1 MVAYERHILDNGLT
15 VICHH
20 EADTPLVTV
29 NLLYGVGSRDENPHR
44 TGFAHLF
51 EHLMF
56 GGTRAVPDYDLVVNG
71 IGGESN
77 AFTNL
82 DYTNYYLTVPARHL
96 ETALRLEADR
106 MHGLDLS
113 IERLQVQQRVVTE
126 EYHQR
131 YLNQPYGD
139 VWMLLRPLSYRQ
151 HPYRWCTIG
160 ADIAHVQEASLEDVQ
175 AFFERYY
182 RPSNAILSVAG
193 AVDVAQTLRWVEQ
206 WFGGIADGGD
216 PCRARHLTPEP
227 DSDKPR
233 RQTVQRPVG
242 ADAFYRTYLMC
253 DRHDALFPA
262 MDLVSDILSNGDS
275 SRFHRRL
282 VKEQALFSELD
293 ASVTGDVDRGLFLIS
308 GKLCDGVTMDDAEQA
323 VDAEVRQLL
332 EQEVTDDELEK
343 VVNKYESTFL
353 FSHYRVADRAH
364 SLCYY
369 QWLGD
374 LQCIN
379 DEPDRYRRVTPDTV
393 RAAALRYLE
402 PSHANTLYYL
412 RGESASE

>member
-1 MVAYERHILDNGLT
+1 MVTFERRILNNGLT
-15 VICHH
+15 VLCHR
-20 EADTPLVTV
+20 DVDSPLVTV
-29 NLLYGVGSRDENPHR
+29 NLLYGVGSRNEDAQR

-56 GGTRAVPDYDLVVNG
+56 GGTRAVPDYDAVVNRL
-71 IGGESN
+71 GGESN
-77 AFTNL
+77 AFTNC
-82 DYTNYYLTVPARHL
+82 DYTNYYLTVPSQHL

-113 IERLQVQQRVVTE
+113 LHRLQVQQRVVTE

-139 VWMLLRPLSYRQ
+139 VWLLLRPLSYRQ

-160 ADIAHVQEASLEDVQ
+160 ADISHVQNATMEDVS

-193 AVDVAQTLRWVEQ
+193 ALDVDQTLRWVEQ
-206 WFGGIADGGD
+206 FFGDIADDGI
-216 PCRARHLTPEP
+216 PCQAQHLSAEP
-227 DSDKPR
+227 DARQPQI
-233 RQTVQRPVG
+233 QTVYRSVG

-253 DRHDALFPA
+253 NRHDVLFPA
-262 MDLVSDILSNGDS
+262 MDLISDILSNGDS
-275 SRFHRRL
+275 SRFSRRL
-282 VKEQALFSELD
+282 VKERALFSELD
-293 ASVTGDVDRGLFLIS
+293 ASVTGDVDRGLFLVS
-308 GKLCDGVTMDDAEQA
+308 GKLCEGVSMCDAEQA
-323 VDAEVRQLL
+323 VNDEL
-332 EQEVTDDELEK
+332 EQLIIQTVDDDELEK
-343 VVNKYESTFL
+343 VVNKFESTFL

-374 LQCIN
+374 VQCVN
-379 DEPDRYRRVTPDTV
+379 TEPDHYRQVSPGMLCD
-393 RAAALRYLE
+393 AARCYLS
-402 PSHANTLYYL
+402 PHRANTLYYL
-412 RGESASE
+412 KEQR

>member
-1 MVAYERHILDNGLT
+1 MIACTRHILDNGLT
-15 VICHH
+15 VICHRD
-20 EADTPLVTV
+20 ADTPLVTV
-29 NLLYGVGSRDENPHR
+29 NLLYGVGSRNEEPHR

-56 GGTRAVPDYDLVVNG
+56 GGTRAVPDYDQVVNG
-71 IGGESN
+71 LGGESN
-77 AFTNL
+77 AFTNC

-96 ETALRLEADR
+96 ETALQLEADR

-113 IERLQVQQRVVTE
+113 RQRLQVQQRVVTE

-139 VWMLLRPLSYRQ
+139 MWLLLRPLSYRQ

-160 ADIAHVQEASLEDVQ
+160 ADIAHVQEASLEEVQ

-193 AVDVAQTLRWVEQ
+193 AVDVEQTLRWVER
-206 WFGGIADGGD
+206 WFGGIADGGT
-216 PCRARHLTPEP
+216 PCRAQHLPPEP
-227 DSDKPR
+227 DSTEPHSM
-233 RQTVQRPVG
+233 TVHRPVG
-242 ADAFYRTYLMC
+242 SDAFYRTYLMC
-253 DRHDALFPA
+253 DRHDAMFPA
-262 MDLVSDILSNGDS
+262 VDLLSDILSNGDS

-293 ASVTGDVDRGLFLIS
+293 ASVTGDMDRGLFLIS
-308 GKLCDGVTMDDAEQA
+308 GKLCEGVTMADAERA

-332 EQEVTDDELEK
+332 EREVEADELEK
-343 VVNKYESTFL
+343 VVNKFESTFL
-353 FSHYRVADRAH
+353 FSHYRVSDRAH

-369 QWLGD
+369 KWLGD
-374 LQCIN
+374 LQRIN
-379 DEPDRYRRVTPDTV
+379 DEPDRYRRVTPEAL
-393 RAAALRYLE
+393 RAAAMRFLE
-402 PSHANTLYYL
+402 PNHANTLHYL
-412 RGESASE
+412 RGDAASA

>member
-1 MVAYERHILDNGLT
+1 MIACTRHILDNGLT
-15 VICHH
+15 VICHRD
-20 EADTPLVTV
+20 ADTPLVTV
-29 NLLYGVGSRDENPHR
+29 NLLYGVGSRNEEPHR

-56 GGTRAVPDYDLVVNG
+56 CGTRAVPDYDQVVNG
-71 IGGESN
+71 LGGESN
-77 AFTNL
+77 AFTNC

-96 ETALRLEADR
+96 ETALQLEADR

-113 IERLQVQQRVVTE
+113 RQRLQVQQRVVTE

-139 VWMLLRPLSYRQ
+139 MWLLLRPLSYRQ

-160 ADIAHVQEASLEDVQ
+160 ADIVHVQEASLEEVQ

-193 AVDVAQTLRWVEQ
+193 AVDVVQTLRWVER
-206 WFGGIADGGD
+206 WFGGFADGGTS
-216 PCRARHLTPEP
+216 CRAQHLPPEP
-227 DSDKPR
+227 DSTEPHSM
-233 RQTVQRPVG
+233 TVHRPVG
-242 ADAFYRTYLMC
+242 SDAFYRTYLMC
-253 DRHDALFPA
+253 DRHDAMFPA
-262 MDLVSDILSNGDS
+262 VDLLSDILSNGDS

-293 ASVTGDVDRGLFLIS
+293 ASVTGDMDRGLFLIS
-308 GKLCDGVTMDDAEQA
+308 GKLCEGVTMADAERA

-332 EQEVTDDELEK
+332 EREVEADELEK
-343 VVNKYESTFL
+343 VVNKFESTFL
-353 FSHYRVADRAH
+353 FSHYRVSDRAH

-374 LQCIN
+374 LQRIN
-379 DEPDRYRRVTPDTV
+379 DEPDRYRRVTPEAL
-393 RAAALRYLE
+393 RAAAMRFLE
-402 PSHANTLYYL
+402 PNHANTLHYL
-412 RGESASE
+412 RGDAASA